1 MSNKLKTRSSAAKRF
16 KVTAT
21 GKILHKKAGMRHN
34 LGKKSSSRKRRLSIP
49 SAIKNVE
56 EWHVKKM
63 LPYKF

>member
-34 LGKKSSSRKRRLSIP
+34 LGKKSGSRKRRLDIP
-49 SAIKNVE
+49 GTIREK
-56 EWHVKKM
+56 WHVKKM
-63 LPYKF
+63 IPYNL